1 MPRKPT
7 LIELLRTPWSND
19 ASAREGGGEPTVHVT
34 SRGGLYVDA
43 DELFASPDV
52 QNTIRKME
60 ELNVT
65 GRTPRTPGGND

>member
-7 LIELLRTPWSND
+7 LFELLRTPWSND
-19 ASAREGGGEPTVHVT
+19 ASARERGGEPTVHVT

-52 QNTIRKME
+52 QDTIRKME
-60 ELNVT
+60 KLDVT
-65 GRTPRTPGGND
+65 RRSSGPAGTD

>member
-7 LIELLRTPWSND
+7 LIELLRAPWSND
-19 ASAREGGGEPTVHVT
+19 APARKEGREPTVHVT

-43 DELFASPDV
+43 EELFANPDV

-60 ELNVT
+60 KLDVT
-65 GRTPRTPGGND
+65 GRSSGTPASDD

>member
-65 GRTPRTPGGND
+65 GRSSSPAGTD